1 MHLGIPVKLRMFVK
15 PTTGPYPGEPCA
27 TTRCISEVIFG
38 HPFWDCF
45 GHPFWDCFTRIHS
58 SLYACI
64 CIYEYVHMY
73 VYIMYIYIYTYVYVI
88 MCFDGKSSFIDVY
101 TVYHTYPHVNPCAYP
116 QPID

>member
-58 SLYACI
+58 S
-64 CIYEYVHMY
+64 
-73 VYIMYIYIYTYVYVI
+73 
-88 MCFDGKSSFIDVY
+88 GSFSIVMIVVLKGGS
-101 TVYHTYPHVNPCAYP
+101 TTIFFPEVEM
-116 QPID
+116 IWS